1 MSRVGKL
8 PVIIPD
14 NIKVT
19 INNKDTV
26 TFDSG
31 KVTKTYKVSPGVN
44 LEFADKQIKLT
55 AIDKSIPDISMFVGM
70 DRSNIKNIIT
80 GLQVGFKVVLEING
94 VGYKAS
100 VDKGVLILTLG
111 YSHEI
116 YYALPAGITAVFEK
130 PNLIII
136 SGSDNVLVGQV
147 AAEIISFRKPEPYK
161 GKGVKIFGKKILR
174 KEGKKK

>member
-8 PVIIPD
+8 PVQIPD
-14 NIKVT
+14 NIKISIDNGV
-19 INNKDTV
+19 V
-26 TFDSG
+26 SFDAG
-31 KVTKTYKVSPGVN
+31 KTKKTYQVSNGVKV
-44 LEFADKQIKLT
+44 EFADKQIKVS
-55 AIDKSIPDISMFVGM
+55 AVDKSIPDISMFVGM
-70 DRSNIKNIIT
+70 DRSNIKNIVA
-80 GLQVGFKVVLEING
+80 GLQTPFKTTLEING

-100 VDKGVLILTLG
+100 VDKGVLSLTLG

-116 YYALPAGITAVFEK
+116 LYALPQGINAAFEK

-136 SGSDNVLVGQV
+136 SGEDKVLVGQV

-161 GKGVKIFGKKILR
+161 GKGVKVLGKAILR

>member
-8 PVIIPD
+8 PVQVPD

-19 INNKDTV
+19 VSGNAV
-26 TFDSG
+26 SFDNG
-31 KVTKTYKVSPGVN
+31 KVKKIYEVSKGVKVVFEN
-44 LEFADKQIKLT
+44 KQIQLS
-55 AIDKSIPDISMFVGM
+55 AIDKSVPKISMFVGM
-70 DRSNIKNIIT
+70 NRSNIKNIIL
-80 GLQVGFKVVLEING
+80 GLGVPFKTTLEING

-100 VDKGVLILTLG
+100 ADKNLLVLTLG

-116 YYALPAGITAVFEK
+116 VYALPKGITAVFEK

-136 SGSDNVLVGQV
+136 SGDDKVLVGQI
-147 AAEIISFRKPEPYK
+147 ASEIISFRKPEPYK
-161 GKGVKIFGKKILR
+161 GKGVKVAGKAILR

>member
-8 PVIIPD
+8 PVQVPD

-19 INNKDTV
+19 IEQNV
-26 TFDSG
+26 ITFDTG
-31 KVTKTYKVSPGVN
+31 KTKKTYQLSPGVKA
-44 LEFADKQIKLT
+44 EFADKQIKFS
-55 AIDKSIPDISMFVGM
+55 AIDKSISDISMFVGM
-70 DRSNIKNIIT
+70 NRSNIKNLVA
-80 GLQVGFKVVLEING
+80 GLQNPFKTTLEING

-100 VDKGVLILTLG
+100 VDKGNLALTLG

-116 YYALPAGITAVFEK
+116 IYALPQGINAAFEK

-136 SGSDNVLVGQV
+136 TGDDKVLVGQV

-161 GKGVKIFGKKILR
+161 GKGVKVFGKAILR

>member
-8 PVIIPD
+8 PVSIPD

-19 INNKDTV
+19 VDKDIITL
-26 TFDSG
+26 DSG
-31 KVTKTYKVSPGVN
+31 KAKKSYRVSLGVGVE
-44 LEFADKQIKLT
+44 LLDKQIKLV
-55 AIDKSIPDISMFVGM
+55 AIDKTIPDISMFVGM
-70 DRSNIKNIIT
+70 DRSNVKNIVL
-80 GLQVGFKVVLEING
+80 GLKTGFKTTLEING

-100 VDKGVLILTLG
+100 VDKSVLILTLG

-116 YYALPAGITAVFEK
+116 FYALPKGITAVFEK

-136 SGSDNVLVGQV
+136 SGDDNILVGQV

-161 GKGVKIFGKKILR
+161 GKGVKVFGKKILR

>member
-14 NIKVT
+14 NIKVSLLG
-19 INNKDTV
+19 DTL
-26 TFDSG
+26 TFDAG
-31 KVTKTYKVSPGVN
+31 KVKKTYQLSSGVKAEIEN
-44 LEFADKQIKLT
+44 KQIKLS
-55 AIDKSIPDISMFVGM
+55 AIDKSVPKISMFVGM
-70 DRSNIKNIIT
+70 NRSNIKNIVIGMGAPYKST
-80 GLQVGFKVVLEING
+80 LEING

-100 VDKGVLILTLG
+100 VDKGVLSLTLG

-116 YYALPAGITAVFEK
+116 YYALPEGISAAFEK

-136 SGSDNVLVGQV
+136 TGDDKVLVGQV

-161 GKGVKIFGKKILR
+161 GKGVKIAGKTILR

>member
-8 PVIIPD
+8 PVSIPD
-14 NIKVT
+14 NIKVVIDKNT
-19 INNKDTV
+19 I
-26 TFDSG
+26 TFDNG
-31 KVTKTYKVSPGVN
+31 KVTKTYQISLGVKAD
-44 LEFADKQIKLT
+44 FADKQIKFT
-55 AIDKSIPDISMFVGM
+55 SADKSISDISMFVGM
-70 DRSNIKNIIT
+70 DRSNVKNIVA
-80 GLQVGFKVVLEING
+80 GLQTDFRTVLEING

-100 VDKGVLILTLG
+100 VDKGILTLTLG

-116 YYALPAGITAVFEK
+116 YYALPSGINAAFEK

-136 SGSDNVLVGQV
+136 TGNDKVLVGQV

>member
-8 PVIIPD
+8 PVLVPD
-14 NIKVT
+14 NIKVS
-19 INNKDTV
+19 INKNVV
-26 TFDSG
+26 TFDTG
-31 KVTKTYKVSPGVN
+31 KSQKSYQVNPKVKV
-44 LEFADKQIKLT
+44 EFADKKLKFSVVSKDDGD
-55 AIDKSIPDISMFVGM
+55 ASMFVGM
-70 DRSNIKNIIT
+70 DRSNIKNLVA
-80 GLQVGFKVVLEING
+80 GLQTPFKTILEING

-100 VDKGVLILTLG
+100 VDKTTLALTLG

-116 YYALPAGITAVFEK
+116 HYSLPKGITAAFEK

-136 SGSDNVLVGQV
+136 TGEDKVLVGQV

-161 GKGVKIFGKKILR
+161 GKGVKVFGKKILR

>member
-14 NIKVT
+14 NIKVSVDKN
-19 INNKDTV
+19 IV
-26 TFDSG
+26 TFDTG
-31 KVTKTYKVSPGVN
+31 KVKKTYQLSLGVKA
-44 LEFADKQIKLT
+44 EIVDKQIKLS

-70 DRSNIKNIIT
+70 NRSNIKNLVA
-80 GLQVGFKVVLEING
+80 GLQTAFKTVLEING

-100 VDKGVLILTLG
+100 VDKSVLNLTLG

-116 YYALPAGITAVFEK
+116 MYALPKGITAAFEK
-130 PNLIII
+130 PNLIILT
-136 SGSDNVLVGQV
+136 GDDKVLVGQA

-161 GKGVKIFGKKILR
+161 GKGVKVFGKQILR